1 MRCALRTLQQQLCFH
16 CRHRSKVQLYCTTSF
31 TQLCTDQCSST
42 GKLLHVM
49 YQRHRGL
56 LEAGRGRG
64 AMAAWLT
71 SIVSAACASLQSH
84 ELELGCAE
92 GSRTS
97 DCPRPFCGQKHP
109 PTRASSSS
117 SHEPGVPKRGVPQR
131 TLQKPHG
138 TTPASCSAHG
148 HPLVRAL
155 SRTPA
160 HHAEPPQPDLRQ
172 SAQSGGLAHSGGE
185 LRREDS
191 TLVSAAPGKGAE
203 EYARG
208 WLPFASAE
216 LGQPRDEPFR
226 HVTKS
231 LRQQPD
237 APHQVPSY
245 EAVLQTHG
253 RDSGLATAQ
262 AILAFTAQRSPRH
275 GFFGTRRSPDSLA
288 QRHQGASSH
297 DLQERMLR
305 SPSSQNAKPASKSAG
320 DGLFIPSTPIQERIL
335 SSPSCPYANS
345 TPISE
350 GEGRFETS
358 TPTDSIPQHPSM
370 ALATHAAA
378 GRAKCRTMP
387 KVLHTRQIV
396 YDVGSQTAR
405 RLGWVLTEIATRNG
419 ENKG

>member
-1 MRCALRTLQQQLCFH
+1 MP
-16 CRHRSKVQLYCTTSF
+16 
-31 TQLCTDQCSST
+31 
-42 GKLLHVM
+42 G
-49 YQRHRGL
+49 
-56 LEAGRGRG
+56 EAGRGCA

-84 ELELGCAE
+84 ELELGCVE
-92 GSRTS
+92 GSRRFETS
-97 DCPRPFCGQKHP
+97 DCPSPFCGQQAC
-109 PTRASSSS
+109 PTPASSWS

-131 TLQKPHG
+131 TPPKPHG
-138 TTPASCSAHG
+138 TTPTSCSTHG

-155 SRTPA
+155 ARSPA
-160 HHAEPPQPDLRQ
+160 HHGEPPRPDLRQ

-208 WLPFASAE
+208 GLPFASAE

-226 HVTKS
+226 HVTKP
-231 LRQQPD
+231 LCQLPD

-245 EAVLQTHG
+245 EAVLQAHG
-253 RDSGLATAQ
+253 RDSGLATAH
-262 AILAFTAQRSPRH
+262 AILAFTAQRSPGH
-275 GFFGTRRSPDSLA
+275 GSLGTSRSPDSIA

-297 DLQERMLR
+297 DVQERMLR
-305 SPSSQNAKPASKSAG
+305 SPSSQNANPASKSAG
-320 DGLFIPSTPIQERIL
+320 DGLFVPSTPIQERIL
-335 SSPSCPYANS
+335 SSPSCPNANS

-350 GEGRFETS
+350 DEGGFDIS
-358 TPTDSIPQHPSM
+358 TPAQGASMPQRPSM
-370 ALATHAAA
+370 ALATRAAA
-378 GRAKCRTMP
+378 GRAKSKSMP

-405 RLGWVLTEIATRNG
+405 RLGWVPTEIAARNG
-419 ENKG
+419 EIKG